1 MIVGKEG
8 RLERLFI
15 LLPAALGG
23 TVSASSMQGKTV
35 ILATPTCKL
44 ELLHIIKISSL

>member
-8 RLERLFI
+8 RLERIFV

-23 TVSASSMQGKTV
+23 TVSASSVQGKIV
-35 ILATPTCKL
+35 ILPTPTRKL